1 VKVVFD
7 FGGVLFHW
15 NPGALLRR
23 ELPHV
28 VSDEGSAAHWVAK
41 IFQGYGGDWGEFDRG
56 TVDVPT
62 LVQRI
67 ASRTGLLA
75 ADVQRVVDGVP
86 HELQPKPDSV
96 ALLRRLH
103 SAGHGLY
110 FLSNMPEMFAD
121 HLERTHD
128 FMRLFRDG
136 VFSSRVK
143 HIKPASEIFHIAEQR
158 FGHPAQE
165 LAFLDDTRANV
176 EAACALG
183 WHGLHFTGAEQAARD
198 LQAAG
203 LAF

>member
-1 VKVVFD
+1 MKVVFD
-7 FGGVLFHW
+7 FGGVLFDW
-15 NPGALLRR
+15 NPGALLQR

-28 VSDEGSAAHWVAK
+28 ARDDGSAAHWVAQ

-56 TVDVPT
+56 AVDAPT

-67 ASRTGLLA
+67 ATRTGLLPT
-75 ADVQRVVDGVP
+75 DVQRVVDGVP
-86 HELQPKPDSV
+86 HELQPKPDCV

-103 SAGHGLY
+103 GAGYDLY

-143 HIKPASEIFHIAEQR
+143 HIKPASAIFRIAEQR
-158 FGHPAQE
+158 FGRPAQE
-165 LAFLDDTRANV
+165 LIFLDDTRVNV

-183 WHGLHFTGAEQAARD
+183 WRGLHFKGADQAARD

-203 LAF
+203 LVF

>member
-1 VKVVFD
+1 MKVVFD
-7 FGGVLFHW
+7 FGGVLFDW
-15 NPGALLRR
+15 NPGALLQR

-28 VSDEGSAAHWVAK
+28 ARDDGSAAHWVAQ

-56 TVDVPT
+56 AVDAPT

-67 ASRTGLLA
+67 ATRTGLLPT
-75 ADVQRVVDGVP
+75 DVQRVVDGVP
-86 HELQPKPDSV
+86 HELQPKPDCV

-103 SAGHGLY
+103 GAGYDLY

-143 HIKPASEIFHIAEQR
+143 HIKPASAIFRIAEQR

-165 LAFLDDTRANV
+165 LIFLDDTRVNV

-183 WHGLHFTGAEQAARD
+183 WLGLHFKGADQAARD

-203 LAF
+203 LVF